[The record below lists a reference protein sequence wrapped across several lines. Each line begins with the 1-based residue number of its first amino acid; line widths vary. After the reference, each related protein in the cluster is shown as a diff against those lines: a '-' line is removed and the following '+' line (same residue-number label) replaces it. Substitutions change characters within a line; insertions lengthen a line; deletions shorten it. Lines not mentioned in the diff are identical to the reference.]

1 MCSCVQEKSVC
12 CSRGGERRNNTPP
25 WQAVTAVLAYEME
38 PDEEERMAAL
48 MFARKAAEASP
59 TVVGAWLPLGRN
71 GGTWMAIMAAQEAAE
86 VSPTTV
92 EAGPPPKQDEKT
104 KRRWRP

>member
-1 MCSCVQEKSVC
+1 MFNVLCKRNQCVVAEAG
-12 CSRGGERRNNTPP
+12 RGVN
-25 WQAVTAVLAYEME
+25 AVLAYEME

-48 MFARKAAEASP
+48 MFAQKAAEASP
-59 TVVGAWLPLGRN
+59 TVVGAWLPIGRS

-92 EAGPPPKQDEKT
+92 EAGPPLNKM
-104 KRRWRP
+104 KRRRDVGGPDARPESG